1 MFSLPKWMHYL
12 KFFKQI
18 NGLINCSMATNHLP
32 RTQHTPIRWKRI
44 GHCPQLNWS
53 QQYNINGKL
62 ISHILKCQLDGRKAS
77 KAKQMPKDGK
87 VSEKLFPLTQ
97 RLTAYRLSPKRS
109 NSKTK
114 QKNLLRIEQRRKSH
128 PIRTNSIDEKHRKLF
143 KYFVYLAAVSLNVF
157 ASCERCLCF
166 WCQTFRWFPFY
177 SFDNFDGGRRR
188 VGEGG

>member
-114 QKNLLRIEQRRKSH
+114 KKIVAHWTKTKITSD
-128 PIRTNSIDEKHRKLF
+128 PDEFHRWKT
-143 KYFVYLAAVSLNVF
+143 S
-157 ASCERCLCF
+157 
-166 WCQTFRWFPFY
+166 QTFQVFRLSSCCFFKCVCLLWALLVFLVSNISLIPILFV
-177 SFDNFDGGRRR
+177 R
-188 VGEGG
+188 